1 MKSQIALLALGVV
14 IAGGVSFAELKPADT
29 STNPITVVTP
39 VSTQSS
45 TAPTVASNP
54 ASEATP
60 TAVSTTVNAAV
71 PTQSKPTKISTPT
84 IAKPNISGGGQDNEG
99 DHEGGDDD

>member
-14 IAGGVSFAELKPADT
+14 IAGGVSFAELKPSDAA
-29 STNPITVVTP
+29 TNPITVVTP

-45 TAPTVASNP
+45 TAPTAASTP
-54 ASEATP
+54 SSEATP
-60 TAVSTTVNAAV
+60 TAVGTTVSAAV
-71 PTQSKPTKISTPT
+71 PAQSKSTKIASTN

-99 DHEGGDDD
+99 DHEGGYDD